1 MILSEAP
8 SLRPLTPTFKILVV
22 DLLSSQFSSCRDS
35 SEYDRRKRQLNI
47 NISADVVLGRRNLWD
62 IFSEE
67 GHLMAA
73 PDQPPWAYKRSVQ
86 LRFSPSIQVLPVQV
100 LNVERWTTPAL
111 AVAVYTTLEPNL
123 QKQATLFFFCDSTQR
138 ITQATGMNHPRRS

>member
-1 MILSEAP
+1 
-8 SLRPLTPTFKILVV
+8 
-22 DLLSSQFSSCRDS
+22 
-35 SEYDRRKRQLNI
+35 
-47 NISADVVLGRRNLWD
+47 
-62 IFSEE
+62 
-67 GHLMAA
+67 MAA

-111 AVAVYTTLEPNL
+111 AIAVYTTLEPNL